1 MLYKEYENRIGKV
14 IGFLKKLWDFRIL
27 IISVLSGILL
37 LTTAFLATKGIL
49 YGESGL
55 PEKIEYG
62 QEYDFSASALFSDVR
77 YEYSK
82 KGTNEWSEKKPTQVG
97 EYLVRAV
104 SNGSFGEKEGEEFSF
119 LIVPKKITVTIKDE
133 AVRYGDM
140 PSVQAAL
147 AYSDT
152 VECDS
157 FTYKDITQ
165 QKTTASPIKEKIR
178 ILSKD
183 GKDVTASY
191 EISTQGKEI
200 TFTKRPISLLV
211 ENAEM
216 EYDGTRLTSQAYEIS
231 GGTLAKGDK
240 LIATFELYQ
249 IEVGACQNTPT
260 LRIVNAKG
268 KEVTSHYDISK
279 TIGSLTVKKRT
290 IIVYTGAQAF
300 MYDGNEHKS
309 EYFKLDEK
317 TPLLEG
323 DTIEYVSSP
332 AITNAGQSYNS
343 IEFSIKNKDGV
354 CVNDNYNIIYTED
367 SLLTVNKRPII
378 ITTDSGV
385 FDYDGYLHSQESHS
399 VTGGE
404 GLALGHNTAVIK
416 STKVKNHVINEENIL
431 LIGVFAGS
439 EDVTSNYEISY
450 ENGSLTVNKRPLIV
464 VSGSSTKTYDATPLI
479 CHEHTYKN
487 SSLADNHTVIA
498 KYTGAVTEYGQSVEN
513 TMLIVVWDENEMD
526 VSENYEI
533 SYENGSLTI
542 KQREITVLTSS
553 ISRPY
558 DATPLIFEDVSV
570 TSQDK
575 IVEGQEIKYIKN
587 SSITRVG
594 NTANILEIE
603 IWAGEEQKTQ
613 NYKISYEYGTL
624 EVTKREI
631 TIKANDDTKTYDDT
645 PLTNN
650 GYTITVGSLAQGDTA
665 SVLINGS
672 RTEAGIGLNLVDS
685 YEINN
690 SELGGVTDC
699 YNVTTQAGE
708 LLVNQRVVVVYSRSD
723 EKIYDA
729 TPLYLHEIEISDTE
743 GDGLVEGHKASV
755 TFTGEVTNAIS
766 VENTFEMTILKGTE
780 DVTKNY
786 SVDKRYGTLTVHKR
800 PVLFTSGNGEKI
812 YDALPLYNDTCQHV
826 VGIIEGTEYY
836 ALVGGHT
843 YKKSFGEHTYIDA
856 KEYQN
861 LFTVKISDSSGDV
874 TDNYEITY
882 SYGILKVNKRPITV
896 VSGGNSKIYDGVAL
910 TEYSYTIDLSN
921 GGYDIVFGEKLVIT
935 YTGQRTNY
943 GESENT
949 FEADIIGRDLV
960 TSVKDNYI
968 INKVY
973 GTLKVNKRPI
983 IITSATDT
991 KVYDGTPLVNTTLFP
1006 EAIGVDRGILD
1017 KHRIE
1022 GLATGSQTIVGTS
1035 QNTIGDIK
1043 IIYEERSHDG
1053 ESENI
1058 SVWDV
1063 TESYEITLVLGTLTV
1078 TPRHVI
1084 VTAGSSEKPY
1094 DGTPLTNEGYDEN
1107 IGGDGLAKGQYITVT
1122 TSGSQTEIGSSKNII
1137 VEIQFFDAD
1146 GNDVGANYT
1155 YELKKGT
1162 LTVIKRHI
1170 TVAAGSDEKVYD
1182 GKELTCDTYE
1192 VGSLGLLDGHTLSA
1206 VISGSITNKG
1216 ESANKVISVQIVDGE
1231 GNSVYDYYDPELID
1245 GLLKITPRPIYA
1257 FSGSASKHYDKTP
1270 LYKHECWV
1278 SEDKNAC
1285 LVEGHKIE
1293 GANFASLTVVGL
1305 IDNKFDLIIKDAND
1319 IDVTEN
1325 YEIYYEFGTL
1335 EVTAVILKLET
1346 LGGTKPYDGTPL
1358 TNAGYILDD
1367 TNKVNTHI
1375 IKVTT
1380 KGSQTIVG
1388 KSTNTYEITIV
1399 DQNGADVSSNY
1410 YIEEKLGTLEV
1421 TKCQITIE
1429 TSGAT
1434 KMYDGTPLT
1443 NPEWKSDSWYSS
1455 LAYLNGHELTV
1466 AVTGTITRVGKAPN
1480 TFEATI
1486 KNALG
1491 EDVTPYF
1498 EIEKIEGELEITL
1511 APLVFKSYS
1520 DSKPYDGVPLVYEMA
1535 LLEKGCLI
1543 EGHEAEYTFTGSILN
1558 FGESENTFSVKIVD
1572 ENGEDVS
1579 EIYDISCEYGT
1590 LKITARKITITA
1602 SSAIKEYDGKPLLA
1616 PLEIKEPNEDLI
1628 ELNSQFETPRFTW
1641 EVKEAFGSQTEIGKS
1656 PSSIKDGGFI
1666 VYLDGKSVPM
1676 ENFEIEYLEGTLTVA
1691 ETVLRV
1697 YIFQIKKFYNGL
1709 PLAYEAGDWV
1719 HIGGEIPSDC
1729 ELIIEL
1735 EGVSLTEAGIL
1746 DLEELR
1752 NQLLSEGKIRV
1763 MRGSENV
1770 TSSYEIVFEGVGLEV
1785 EQRQIEI
1792 TPDFVQKIYDGKAL
1806 EPEEYTITKGS
1817 LVPGHRIEKISIDG
1831 SRTKVGTSTSTVV
1844 VESVKIVDGDGND
1857 VTSNYLITSGQG
1869 TIEILPEE

>member
-14 IGFLKKLWDFRIL
+14 IGFLKKLWNYRIL

-49 YGESGL
+49 YGESPL
-55 PEKIEYG
+55 PDKIEYG

-77 YEYSK
+77 CEYSK
-82 KGTNEWSEKKPTQVG
+82 RGTNEWSEEKPTQIG

-104 SNGSFGEKEGEEFSF
+104 SNGSFGEREGEEFPFS
-119 LIVPKKITVTIKDE
+119 IVPKKITVTIKDS

-140 PSVQAAL
+140 PSVQATL
-147 AYSDT
+147 AYSDKI
-152 VECDS
+152 ECDS

-165 QKTTASPIKEKIR
+165 QKTTVSPIKEKIK
-178 ILSKD
+178 ISSKD
-183 GKDVTASY
+183 GLDVTASY

-231 GGTLAKGDK
+231 GGTLANGDK

-300 MYDGNEHKS
+300 MYDGGEHKS
-309 EYFKLDEK
+309 EYFRVDEK
-317 TPLLEG
+317 TPLLDG

-332 AITNAGQSYNS
+332 AIVNAGQSYNS

-354 CVNDNYNIIYTED
+354 SVNDNYNIIYTED
-367 SLLTVNKRPII
+367 SLLTVNQRPIT
-378 ITTDSGV
+378 ITTGSDV
-385 FDYDGYLHSQESHS
+385 FVYDGYEHSQEKHS

-404 GLALGHNTAVIK
+404 GLVSGHKTSVIK
-416 STKVKNHVINEENIL
+416 GTSVKNHVVNEENKL
-431 LIGVFAGS
+431 AIGIFAGS
-439 EDVTSNYEISY
+439 EDVGANYDISY
-450 ENGSLTVNKRPLIV
+450 ENGTLTVNKRPLIV
-464 VSGSSTKTYDATPLI
+464 VSGSLSKTYDATPLT

-487 SSLADNHTVIA
+487 SSLADRHTVIA
-498 KYTGAVTEYGQSVEN
+498 KYTGSVTEYGQSVEN
-513 TMLIVVWDENEMD
+513 GVLIVVWDENEMD
-526 VSENYEI
+526 VTENYEV

-553 ISRPY
+553 TSRPY
-558 DATPLIFEDVSV
+558 DATPLIFEDMSV
-570 TSQDK
+570 ISQDK
-575 IVEGQEIKYIKN
+575 IVDGQEVKYIKN

-603 IWAGEEQKTQ
+603 IWVGEEEKTH

-624 EVTKREI
+624 EITKREI
-631 TIKANDDTKTYDDT
+631 TIKANDDEKIYDDT

-650 GYTITVGSLAQGDTA
+650 GYSITVGSLAQGDTA
-665 SVLINGS
+665 SVLVNGS
-672 RTEAGIGLNLVDS
+672 RTEAGTGLNLIDS

-699 YNVTTQAGE
+699 YNVTTLTGE
-708 LLVNQRVVVVYSRSD
+708 LLVNQRVVVVYSMSN

-729 TPLYLHEIEISDTE
+729 TPLYLHEIKISDTE
-743 GDGLVEGHKASV
+743 GKGLVEGHKASV
-755 TFTGEVTNAIS
+755 TFTGEVTSAIS
-766 VENTFEMTILKGTE
+766 VENTFEMIILKGAE
-780 DVTKNY
+780 DVTENY
-786 SVDKRYGTLTVHKR
+786 LIDKRCGTLTVHKR

-812 YDALPLYNDTCQHV
+812 YDGAPLYNDTCELV
-826 VGIIEGTEYY
+826 VGTIEEKEYY
-836 ALVGGHT
+836 ALVDGHT
-843 YKKSFGEHTYIDA
+843 YKESFDEHTYINA
-856 KEYQN
+856 REYQN
-861 LFTVKISDSSGDV
+861 LFTVKISDLSGDV

-882 SYGILKVNKRPITV
+882 SYGILKVNKRPITI

-910 TEYSYTIDLSN
+910 VEHSYTLDLTN
-921 GGYDIVFGEKLVIT
+921 GSYDIVLGENLVIT
-935 YTGQRTNY
+935 YTGERINY

-949 FEADIIGRDLV
+949 FEADIIGKDQV

-983 IITSATDT
+983 IITSATDS
-991 KVYDGTPLVNTTLFP
+991 KIYDGTPLINTALFP
-1006 EAIGVDRGILD
+1006 EALGIDRGILD
-1017 KHRIE
+1017 KHRID
-1022 GLATGSQTIVGTS
+1022 GFATGAQTVAGTS
-1035 QNTIGDIK
+1035 DNTIGDIK
-1043 IIYEERSHDG
+1043 IMYEERSYDT
-1053 ESENI
+1053 ESESI

-1063 TESYEITLVLGTLTV
+1063 TQNYEITLVMGTLTV
-1078 TPRHVI
+1078 TKRHVI
-1084 VTAGSSEKPY
+1084 VAAGSSEKPY
-1094 DGTPLTNEGYDEN
+1094 DGTPLTNDGYDEN
-1107 IGGDGLAKGQYITVT
+1107 IGGDGLAKGQHITIEVI
-1122 TSGSQTEIGSSKNII
+1122 GSQTEIGSSENEI
-1137 VEIQFFDAD
+1137 VKITFLDSN
-1146 GNDVGANYT
+1146 GSDVSSNYT

-1170 TVAAGSDEKVYD
+1170 TISAGSDEKIYD
-1182 GKELTCDTYE
+1182 GKELTCDKYE
-1192 VGSLGLLDGHTLSA
+1192 VGGLGLLDGHTLSA
-1206 VISGSITNKG
+1206 VVSGSITNKG
-1216 ESANKVISVQIVDGE
+1216 EMANKVISVQIVDSE
-1231 GNSVYDYYDPELID
+1231 GNSIYDYYDPELID

-1257 FSGSASKHYDKTP
+1257 FSGSASKPYDKTP

-1305 IDNKFDLIIKDAND
+1305 IDNEFTLIIKDENNV
-1319 IDVTEN
+1319 DVTEN
-1325 YEIYYEFGTL
+1325 YEIYYELGTL
-1335 EVTAVILKLET
+1335 EVTAIVIKLET

-1358 TNAGYILDD
+1358 TNEGYILDA
-1367 TNKVNTHI
+1367 TNKVSTHI
-1375 IKVTT
+1375 ITITT
-1380 KGSQTIVG
+1380 TGSQTIPG
-1388 KSTNTYEITIV
+1388 KSTNTYEIKVV
-1399 DQNGADVSSNY
+1399 DENGADVSGNY
-1410 YIEEKLGTLEV
+1410 FVDEVLGILEV

-1429 TSGAT
+1429 TMGAT

-1455 LAYLNGHELTV
+1455 LAYLNNHELYV
-1466 AVTGTITRVGKAPN
+1466 NVTGTITRVGKAPN
-1480 TFEATI
+1480 TFEPII
-1486 KNALG
+1486 KNTLG
-1491 EDVTPYF
+1491 LDVTDYF
-1498 EIEKIEGELEITL
+1498 EITKIEGELEITL
-1511 APLVFKSYS
+1511 APLVFRSYS
-1520 DSKPYDGVPLVYEMA
+1520 DSKKYDGIPLIYEMA

-1543 EGHEAEYTFTGSILN
+1543 EGHEAEYSFTGSILN
-1558 FGESENTFSVKIVD
+1558 FGEAENTFTVKIVD

-1579 EIYDISCEYGT
+1579 EIYDISYEYGT
-1590 LKITARKITITA
+1590 LKITARKLTITA
-1602 SSAIKEYDGKPLLA
+1602 GSAVKEYDGEPLLA
-1616 PLEIKEPNEDLI
+1616 PLEIKEPNEDLL
-1628 ELNSQFETPRFTW
+1628 ELNSQFESPRFTW
-1641 EVKEAFGSQTEIGKS
+1641 EVIEAFGSQTEIGKS

-1666 VYLDGKSVPM
+1666 VYLDGEAVPM
-1676 ENFEIEYLEGTLTVA
+1676 ENFEIEYLDGTLTIA

-1709 PLAYEAGDWV
+1709 PLTYEAGDWV

-1763 MRGSENV
+1763 MRGEENV

-1785 EQRQIEI
+1785 KQRQIEI
-1792 TPDFVQKIYDGKAL
+1792 TPDFVQKIYDGKELVA
-1806 EPEEYTITKGS
+1806 EEYTITKGS
-1817 LVPGHRIEKISIDG
+1817 LVPGHRIEKIVIDG
-1831 SRTKVGTSTSTVV
+1831 GRTKVGTSTSTVV
-1844 VESVKIVDGDGND
+1844 VESVKIVDAEGND